1 MKTPIGIKIL
11 SILGYISGFIELIF
25 GLLLFSGI
33 KNVLNNTVSFT
44 SLISGF
50 ITLFGVILLIFGL
63 ISIILATGLWKGK
76 NWARIVTLI
85 FTILSIIGILSSIL
99 QGKFSN
105 LISLTIEI
113 LIVYYLLFNKDVKT
127 FFKSKKI

>member
-11 SILGYISGFIELIF
+11 SILFYISGFVELIF

>member
-11 SILGYISGFIELIF
+11 SILFYISGFVELIF

-63 ISIILATGLWKGK
+63 IIIILATGLWKGK